1 MTTVTHHTGDT
12 NIRIAFHLSS
22 DCKDLSRKFLLA
34 AQGDKAF
41 TKDIEKGFV
50 ELLEHRIKMAMG
62 LEQTDISVEKKER
75 TTKNPFTAN
84 ISLPEA
90 YRSTIIVHERTI
102 DDVAKH
108 PALLQQV
115 ETMLLDRQNKL
126 G

>member
-62 LEQTDISVEKKER
+62 IEKTDISVEKKEM
-75 TTKNPFTAN
+75 TKNPFTVN

-90 YRSTIIVHERTI
+90 YRSTIVIDERTI

-108 PALLQQV
+108 PALLRQV
-115 ETMLLDRQNKL
+115 EIMLLSRHNKL